1 MTRLFLSA
9 THKSS
14 GKTTLSIGLA
24 AAFRAEGMT
33 VQTFKKGPDYIDPMW
48 LRRASGRPC
57 YNLDFN
63 TQSGAEIMATFG
75 RNALGADISVIE
87 GNKGLHDGVDVEGAD
102 SSASLAKLLRAP
114 IVLVVDAS
122 GMARGVAPLVQGYAA
137 FDREARIAGI
147 ILNKVGSER
156 QAGKLRQ
163 ALDRYTNI
171 PVLGAVGRDHGVVV
185 RERHLGLT
193 TPGETAECDAIVESA
208 RRAVAGG
215 VDLARVREV
224 AAGAAMLPAPIA
236 ALERS
241 GKGDVRI
248 AVARDEAFGFYYQDD
263 LEAFERAGARLVFF
277 DALRDRRL
285 PDCDGLFIGGGFPE
299 THAARLA
306 ANAEMRESIRAGLEN
321 GLPAYAECG
330 GLMYLSR
337 SIAWGE
343 ARWPMVGAIPAD
355 ARMHARPQGRGL
367 VVLEETGKAPW
378 NAGPGP
384 FPAHEFHYAALED
397 LAPRAEFGY
406 LVRRGTGI
414 DGRRDGVVIGSLMA
428 SFSHLRNTLA
438 HPWVERFVNHVR
450 NVGAHASRAP
460 AATGFAAP
468 GAVAIAARL
477 GEWA

>member
-1 MTRLFLSA
+1 M
-9 THKSS
+9 
-14 GKTTLSIGLA
+14 
-24 AAFRAEGMT
+24 
-33 VQTFKKGPDYIDPMW
+33 
-48 LRRASGRPC
+48 
-57 YNLDFN
+57 
-63 TQSGAEIMATFG
+63 
-75 RNALGADISVIE
+75 
-87 GNKGLHDGVDVEGAD
+87 
-102 SSASLAKLLRAP
+102 
-114 IVLVVDAS
+114 
-122 GMARGVAPLVQGYAA
+122 
-137 FDREARIAGI
+137 
-147 ILNKVGSER
+147 
-156 QAGKLRQ
+156 
-163 ALDRYTNI
+163 
-171 PVLGAVGRDHGVVV
+171 VV

-330 GLMYLSR
+330 GLDVPQPLDRLGR
-337 SIAWGE
+337 SALADG
-343 ARWPMVGAIPAD
+343 RRNPGRRAD
-355 ARMHARPQGRGL
+355 ASRPQGRGL
-367 VVLEETGKAPW
+367 VVLEETVKAPW

-438 HPWVERFVNHVR
+438 HPWVERFVNYVR